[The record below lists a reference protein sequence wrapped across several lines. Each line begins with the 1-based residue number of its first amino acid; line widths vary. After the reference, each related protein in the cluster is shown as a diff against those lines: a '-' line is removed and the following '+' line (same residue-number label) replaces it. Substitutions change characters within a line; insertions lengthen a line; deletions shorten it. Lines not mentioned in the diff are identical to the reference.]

1 MPQLNPEFFVSQLF
15 WLTVFFSLM
24 FLFLWR
30 ISLPRIALV
39 LENRQKKIDNDLLI
53 AKELQE
59 EAQNIETKINDQINK
74 AKLDT
79 DDQIK
84 KTILSLEDSVS
95 SQLQRLDE
103 ELDEK
108 ISISEKEILKN
119 RDEQIKSINSEI
131 VQITKL
137 TVSRI
142 VKLNISDDEI
152 DKAVKSHRGSLN

>member
-15 WLTVFFSLM
+15 WLTIFFSLM

-39 LENRQKKIDNDLLI
+39 LVNRQKKIDNDLLI

-59 EAQNIETKINDQINK
+59 EAQNVETKINDQINK

-79 DDQIK
+79 EDQIK

-95 SQLQRLDE
+95 SQLQRLDK

-119 RDEQIKSINSEI
+119 RDEQIKNIDSEI

-142 VKLNISDDEI
+142 AKLNISDNEI
-152 DKAVKSHRGSLN
+152 DGAVKNHRGSLN

>member
-39 LENRQKKIDNDLLI
+39 LENRQKKIDNDLSI

-59 EAQNIETKINDQINK
+59 EAQNVETKINDQINK

-95 SQLQRLDE
+95 SQLQRLDK

-119 RDEQIKSINSEI
+119 RDEQIKNIDSEI

-142 VKLNISDDEI
+142 AKLNISDDEI
-152 DKAVKSHRGSLN
+152 DEAVKNHRGSLN

>member
-39 LENRQKKIDNDLLI
+39 LENRQKKIDNDLSI

-59 EAQNIETKINDQINK
+59 EAQNVETKINDQINK

-95 SQLQRLDE
+95 SAIMAL
-103 ELDEK
+103 
-108 ISISEKEILKN
+108 SSP
-119 RDEQIKSINSEI
+119 I
-131 VQITKL
+131 V
-137 TVSRI
+137 S
-142 VKLNISDDEI
+142 
-152 DKAVKSHRGSLN
+152 

>member
-15 WLTVFFSLM
+15 WLTIFFSLM

-59 EAQNIETKINDQINK
+59 EAQNVETKINDQINK

-79 DDQIK
+79 EDQIK

-95 SQLQRLDE
+95 SQLQRLDK

-119 RDEQIKSINSEI
+119 RDEQIKNIDSEI

-142 VKLNISDDEI
+142 AKLNISDSEI
-152 DKAVKSHRGSLN
+152 DGAVKNHRGSLN